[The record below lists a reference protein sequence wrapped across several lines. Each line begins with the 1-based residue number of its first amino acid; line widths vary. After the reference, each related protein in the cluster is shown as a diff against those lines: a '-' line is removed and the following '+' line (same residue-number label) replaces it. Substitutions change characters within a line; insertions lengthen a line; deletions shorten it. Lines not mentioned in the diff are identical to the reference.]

1 MHDRRFLPISRRR
14 LERRAFLRRLGQA
27 AAVAAVPLGR
37 AAHAAEERQ
46 TTGLGLV
53 AYDCGFRRQWLKRQ
67 NPEFELF
74 EPLTFLKHC
83 HALGAGGMQASLGAL
98 DAAGAGKLRDFA
110 GEHSLFID
118 AIVAPPK
125 DDGDL
130 ARFEAEIRTAAEVGA
145 QAARTVIMPGR
156 RYEQFKS
163 LAEFRESAARGKA
176 MLRRAAPVVEKHR
189 VRLAVENHKDQR
201 IEQRVALFKEIASE
215 FIGACVDTGN
225 SFALL
230 DDPIETVAALAPFAF
245 AVHLKDQAVR
255 EYDDGFLLGDIAL
268 GAGSFDL
275 KRMVEILK
283 QAKPQLRFSLELI
296 TRDPLEV
303 PCLTGQ
309 YFTTLPEVPASDLAR
324 TMRFVRAH
332 RAESMQQVSSLS
344 LEKQVELEDANI
356 AASLAYARTKLGL

>member
-1 MHDRRFLPISRRR
+1 MIQPFIDRRT
-14 LERRAFLRRLGQA
+14 ALRYLGGL
-27 AAVAAVPLGR
+27 AAVAATGWP
-37 AAHAAEERQ
+37 AAIAADERRS
-46 TTGLGLV
+46 TGLGLV
-53 AYDCGFRRQWLKRQ
+53 AYDCAFRRQWLRRQ
-67 NPEFELF
+67 NPQFDLF

-83 HALGAGGMQASLGAL
+83 QQLGAGGMQINLGML
-98 DAAGAGKLRDFA
+98 GDERIRELRDFA
-110 GEHSLFID
+110 EQHTLYID

-125 DDGDL
+125 DEGDL

-145 QAARTVIMPGR
+145 QAARTVVMPGR

-163 LAEFRESAARGKA
+163 LAEFREFEARGKQ
-176 MLRRAAPVVEKHR
+176 MLELAAPVVEKHR

-201 IEQRVALFKEIASE
+201 IDERVALYKELASE

-230 DDPIETVAALAPFAF
+230 DDPIETIEALAPFAF

-255 EYDDGFLLGDIAL
+255 EYEDGFLLGDIPL

-275 KRMVEILK
+275 KRMVEIL
-283 QAKPQLRFSLELI
+283 QAAKPQIRFSLELI
-296 TRDPLEV
+296 TRDPLKV
-303 PCLTGQ
+303 PCLTEQ
-309 YFTTLPEVPASDLAR
+309 YWTTLAAVPGGDLAR
-324 TMRFVRAH
+324 TLRFVRAH
-332 RAESMQQVSSLS
+332 RAENIQHVSSLS

>member
-1 MHDRRFLPISRRR
+1 MIQPFIDRRT
-14 LERRAFLRRLGQA
+14 ALRYLGGL
-27 AAVAAVPLGR
+27 AAVAATGWP
-37 AAHAAEERQ
+37 AAIAADERRS
-46 TTGLGLV
+46 TGLGLV
-53 AYDCGFRRQWLKRQ
+53 AYDCAFRRQWLRRQ
-67 NPEFELF
+67 NPQFDLF

-83 HALGAGGMQASLGAL
+83 QQLGAGGMQISLGML
-98 DAAGAGKLRDFA
+98 GDERVRELRDFA
-110 GEHSLFID
+110 DQHELYID

-125 DDGDL
+125 DEGDL
-130 ARFEAEIRTAAEVGA
+130 ARFEAEIRTAAEVGV
-145 QAARTVIMPGR
+145 QAARTVIMHGR

-163 LAEFRESAARGKA
+163 LAEFRESEARGKQ
-176 MLRRAAPVVEKHR
+176 MLELAAPVVEKHR

-201 IEQRVALFKEIASE
+201 IDERVALYKELASE

-230 DDPIETVAALAPFAF
+230 DDPIETIEALAPFAF

-275 KRMVEILK
+275 QQMVEIL
-283 QAKPQLRFSLELI
+283 QAAKPQIRFSLELI
-296 TRDPLEV
+296 TRDPLKI
-303 PCLTGQ
+303 PCLSEQ
-309 YFTTLPEVPASDLAR
+309 YFKTLPDVPGSDLAR

-332 RAESMQQVSSLS
+332 RAENLQHVSSLP